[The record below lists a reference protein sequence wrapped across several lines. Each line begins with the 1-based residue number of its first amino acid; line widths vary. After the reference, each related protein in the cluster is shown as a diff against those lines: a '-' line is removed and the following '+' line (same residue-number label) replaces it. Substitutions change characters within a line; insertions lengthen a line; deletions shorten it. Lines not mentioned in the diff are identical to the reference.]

1 MSVETRSDS
10 YTAGMSGEVPAPYLA
25 VSATN
30 PETPAQIED
39 VPAEEPRGVPVN
51 GAKRYVHN
59 VPSRPSDP
67 TGLFAGIRMDIRN
80 RWDCYYSD
88 WTDHF
93 SISLLAPATYIF
105 FASVIPALTFGEQI
119 ADHTNGE
126 LGGAQVLL
134 PTAICGLLQALFGG
148 QPLLIVGVAE
158 PIVLVY
164 VFMYEFCQN
173 QDPVIP
179 FRPFAAATLYW
190 AALFIVILAAIN
202 ACKYIHTFTRFS
214 GELFGLLIA
223 VLFFQQGV
231 RGLKA
236 EFKPEVNGSHGCDDG
251 NETHADDHLHLFD
264 GSGESHD
271 MMDGTAH
278 PWLMFNGTWACFLA
292 LGLVVSTI
300 IIREAR
306 TWNYF
311 KGPIRKFVA
320 EYATFITVFAWT
332 GISFVGTDLLPEG
345 IPRRLK
351 IDSTIEAPATD
362 TWNTVS
368 NMDEL
373 SGEAIAIAIVPAII
387 ITIMNVFDHNVSAQ
401 LAQVEEFKLEK
412 PHAYHWD
419 FFLQGIMTAICGAC
433 GIMPVNGVI
442 PQSPLHTRACA
453 EYVRNEKGERSK
465 DSFVIREQRWTN
477 LIQSLLVTVCLF
489 ITDALKQVPRSVLW
503 GFFLYLALESLPG
516 SQFFERLQLFITDSK
531 RLKKI
536 TRGEH
541 NTYLDKVPFNV
552 VVKFTITQFVGFG
565 VCYGISQIPTCVAP
579 VGIFFPTLIMLL
591 VPARIYLFPKMF
603 SEHDLYYLDPRE
615 NAEAPADA
623 GDGTVAEDSISAMAK
638 KESFAED
645 VDVALEAGGIGA
657 TGLSM
662 PTKRLNTAMSSV

>member
-1 MSVETRSDS
+1 MTGDS
-10 YTAGMSGEVPAPYLA
+10 APYLA
-25 VSATN
+25 VSAT
-30 PETPAQIED
+30 A
-39 VPAEEPRGVPVN
+39 PAEESKVQQMTMEEEAGRPVH
-51 GAKRYVHN
+51 GQKRYVHN
-59 VPSRPSDP
+59 VPARASDP
-67 TGLFAGIRMDIRN
+67 TGLFSGIRIDIRN

-173 QDPVIP
+173 SDPVIP

-236 EFKPEVNGSHGCDDG
+236 EFKPASNGTHGCDS
-251 NETHADDHLHLFD
+251 NETHADEHHDL
-264 GSGESHD
+264 SGNHSID
-271 MMDGTAH
+271 QMDGAAH
-278 PWLMFNGTWACFLA
+278 PWLMFNGTWACLLA
-292 LGLVVSTI
+292 FGLVVTTLE
-300 IIREAR
+300 IRKAR

-311 KGPIRKFVA
+311 KGPVRKFVA

-351 IDSTIEAPATD
+351 IDPTLEAPATD
-362 TWNTVS
+362 TWNTV
-368 NMDEL
+368 NEMTDL
-373 SGEAIAIAIVPAII
+373 TGYAIGIAIVPAII

-419 FFLQGIMTAICGAC
+419 FFLQGLMTAICGVC

-453 EYVRNEKGERSK
+453 EYVRNDKGEKSK

-489 ITDALKQVPRSVLW
+489 ITPALQQVPRSVLW
-503 GFFLYLALESLPG
+503 GFFLYLAIESLPG

-531 RLKKI
+531 RLKKV
-536 TRGEH
+536 TRGAH

-552 VVKFTITQFVGFG
+552 VVKFTLTQFIGFA

-615 NAEAPADA
+615 NAVAPSDAD
-623 GDGTVAEDSISAMAK
+623 DGNVVDESVAAMAK
-638 KESFAED
+638 MEGGAED
-645 VDVALEAGGIGA
+645 VDTVLQAGGIGS
-657 TGLSM
+657 TGLSQ
-662 PTKRLNTAMSSV
+662 PTQRLSTVLSNV